1 MQQPINI
8 DRSGMSR
15 SCFFVKNHGGILVD
29 KSPPVVYTC
38 TYRRDSGGYADMKP
52 RLFLTGPSGCGKSS
66 MIRRELGELT
76 RWAGGFI
83 TQRQRNEAGTI
94 LGFEIC
100 SADGYGPQDRFLD
113 LTGEEPRIDLEIF
126 SGVGLDYLRRAPE
139 RRFAVLDE
147 VGGVELL
154 NDRFMDEF
162 ARYLQ
167 GSQPCIGVMK
177 GPGPAGKLV
186 EMMGLTVRYELAR
199 RALYEHLRTAPDTL
213 LLETN
218 GRDDET
224 ALNAV
229 REWVAQYAR

>member
-1 MQQPINI
+1 
-8 DRSGMSR
+8 
-15 SCFFVKNHGGILVD
+15 
-29 KSPPVVYTC
+29 
-38 TYRRDSGGYADMKP
+38 MKP

-66 MIRRELGELT
+66 MIRRELGNLIH
-76 RWAGGFI
+76 RAGGFCTCRDRDDSGI
-83 TQRQRNEAGTI
+83 VRSFSIQ
-94 LGFEIC
+94 
-100 SADGYGPQDRFLD
+100 SADGYGPRDPFLD
-113 LTGEEPRIDLEIF
+113 LSGEQPRIDLEIF

-199 RALYEHLRTAPDTL
+199 RALYEHLRTDPDTL
-213 LLETN
+213 LLETT
-218 GRDDET
+218 GMDDET

-229 REWVAQYAR
+229 REWVAEFAN